1 MAGSFAGCRHVV
13 GRYAVKVDVP
23 ADAIQQNGGNPSFAQ
38 FIEHRGVIAARD
50 KDQPV
55 NLTFDE
61 RADPFAFGG
70 KVFLRVRQND
80 LVIGTGGSLFDAP
93 NDVVK
98 KARGDIGY
106 DHTDGSRV
114 AFV

>member
-1 MAGSFAGCRHVV
+1 LG
-13 GRYAVKVDVP
+13 
-23 ADAIQQNGGNPSFAQ
+23 
-38 FIEHRGVIAARD
+38 
-50 KDQPV
+50 
-55 NLTFDE
+55 
-61 RADPFAFGG
+61 
-70 KVFLRVRQND
+70 VRQND

-114 AFV
+114 AFA